1 MPIMRNREP
10 YNQVLN
16 MVSFWLMSGGMAFMT
31 FTLTFAGVVQT
42 HLQRVKGEGYMD
54 VQDQLVLFYQMR
66 LFAGVLVV
74 IGALLYLYA
83 VFVPRRSEVIARPA
97 MQPAE

>member
-1 MPIMRNREP
+1 M
-10 YNQVLN
+10 
-16 MVSFWLMSGGMAFMT
+16 
-31 FTLTFAGVVQT
+31 
-42 HLQRVKGEGYMD
+42 
-54 VQDQLVLFYQMR
+54 LFYQMR
-66 LFAGVLVV
+66 LFAGVFVV

>member
-1 MPIMRNREP
+1 MRNREP

-83 VFVPRRSEVIARPA
+83 IFIPRKSEVIARPA